1 MQGDDTLVLGLNA
14 LGRAHQMDYFADGHR
29 GAAILAA
36 HYLCREHPVE
46 PGVRETV
53 QAMID
58 GRWAATP
65 LCAPFPHESP
75 TPERLAEIRRH
86 IERST
91 DALRQAGHNVI
102 LPTLALRAFRDRP
115 DAATP
120 SRIDGIC
127 RLIDR
132 FSAQPGPY
140 PETHPSVPELDR
152 RSAAA
157 EFVLSE
163 LLVTLEAFDGRG
175 QGWSGHLL
183 TYGMALLDLQAM
195 GFAATAQAA
204 LPAFRTY
211 VNRIRM
217 GPLET
222 DIPRPEH
229 PKQPLRP
236 LERAYWE
243 RRKDG
248 PLALGHLFKYPYAY
262 YGLMALAQDAEL
274 QGRCNAAAYRIF

>member
-1 MQGDDTLVLGLNA
+1 MLDDDYLVLGLNA

-29 GAAILAA
+29 GAAIIAA
-36 HYLCREHPVE
+36 TYLCREYRME
-46 PGVRETV
+46 PGVWRV
-53 QAMID
+53 IQAMID
-58 GRWAATP
+58 RSWATTP
-65 LCAPFPHESP
+65 LCAPFPGESAN
-75 TPERLAEIRRH
+75 PERLSEIRRH
-86 IERST
+86 IELGT

-102 LPTLALRAFRDRP
+102 LPTLALKAFRERP

-127 RLIDR
+127 KLIDR
-132 FSAQPGPY
+132 FTAQPGPY
-140 PETHPSVPELDR
+140 PETHPSVPDLDQP
-152 RSAAA
+152 SAVA

-195 GFAATAQAA
+195 GFAATARSAM
-204 LPAFRTY
+204 PAFRTY

-222 DIPRPEH
+222 DVPRPEH

-236 LERAYWE
+236 HERAYWE

-262 YGLMALAQDAEL
+262 YGLMALAQDREL
-274 QGRCNAAAYRIF
+274 RQRCDAAAYRIF